1 MTLTLD
7 DGCTM
12 QSSVKTLKEVEAQFD
27 DAVTQGKG
35 TAKATAKVTGWDAQ
49 VLTFDFSVP
58 PVNDVTQTPFISS
71 ILVVL
76 CARPLFFLL
85 FSFFTSFLIMTSYR
99 APVSLIRLSPLF
111 VWMHIYAEHNCYTA
125 DNAAHR
131 SHAEERSCRLSD
143 PFTSYAT
150 WRRYLANHKINPHE
164 DRISWTSRRTEEGN
178 LPRAIV
184 FWLWSRRMGRA
195 GKVSPG

>member
-58 PVNDVTQTPFISS
+58 PVNDVTQTPLYQQHIS
-71 ILVVL
+71 
-76 CARPLFFLL
+76 RPLCPPPFFSSFLL
-85 FSFFTSFLIMTSYR
+85 FYLI
-99 APVSLIRLSPLF
+99 F
-111 VWMHIYAEHNCYTA
+111 DH
-125 DNAAHR
+125 D
-131 SHAEERSCRLSD
+131 
-143 PFTSYAT
+143 
-150 WRRYLANHKINPHE
+150 
-164 DRISWTSRRTEEGN
+164 
-178 LPRAIV
+178 
-184 FWLWSRRMGRA
+184 
-195 GKVSPG
+195 